1 MRCTTGNP
9 YLWQPEPGKQ
19 PDHSLGTPSG
29 CPTDW
34 VHLRCSGQLVRV
46 FLKMPT
52 ASLPAMVVLSR
63 MLWNSPATCRTL
75 ISASSPASLLICPS
89 SCTSDNES
97 PTRPVNNH
105 PCGFSAG

>member
-34 VHLRCSGQLVRV
+34 VHLNQVLVEQDE
-46 FLKMPT
+46 LT
-52 ASLPAMVVLSR
+52 E
-63 MLWNSPATCRTL
+63 
-75 ISASSPASLLICPS
+75 
-89 SCTSDNES
+89 NES
-97 PTRPVNNH
+97 KELKAIALELYQQGYIRNVAKIDRI
-105 PCGFSAG
+105 G